1 MNTVVDLVSLR
12 KLVADKECRSPN
24 YDGASGKP
32 LGDVRW
38 RNRAQAE
45 SSFSDNRKALTQ
57 ELPEKS
63 RKFLENFLAD
73 RGSLL

>member
-12 KLVADKECRSPN
+12 ELAADKECRSPN
-24 YDGASGKP
+24 CDGASGKP
-32 LGDVRW
+32 LGDVR

-45 SSFSDNRKALTQ
+45 SSFSDNQKALTQ